1 LEGFEEFKL
10 MVKNDYWKHSC
21 RSLIRKLIILAV
33 LIGTA
38 GFAGCVKE
46 SASTYVRDDKVYGT
60 VKGTF
65 RHRWWNYYERGLS
78 FTEGEFFKEAAADL
92 QKAID
97 QRSNDQRMARTYG
110 MHFVDYFPH
119 RELGIV
125 YYQMGNLEAAKRELA
140 LSIGQFSSAKAL
152 FYLDRIRK
160 EIIEKKGQTVAP
172 PKLSLDVANDEIRTR
187 DDPVTISGTAQD
199 DHFISG
205 VSIQGVPL
213 FLEGSQKTF
222 AFKEK
227 LALSQGKHTIEI
239 LAENL
244 IGKVAKR
251 SLTIHVDRE
260 GPVITIAEFKSLS
273 KDTRAKVAISGS
285 VYDDSGI
292 SELKI
297 NGQSIAVGKGT
308 DILFSRKLV
317 PDNNYLELTARD
329 RLGNQT
335 SATIPLARA
344 TVAKMPVMLAGIA
357 ADTNDLFLAGLFGPA
372 DNRPPTINLKGWAG
386 TQTVFL
392 KKIYIEGEVSDESK
406 IVSLAI
412 NKIPVMR
419 REGTSIF
426 FGHLAE
432 LKKGSNDFLIEAR
445 DARGNTASKTISVTR
460 QIPKALQLEERLS
473 ISILPFEQK
482 GEISEHSTAFQDNLT
497 NALVNLNRFRIVE
510 RDKLD
515 VVLQEQKLS
524 RTKLVDRK
532 TALKLGRLVAARSI
546 ITGSIIE
553 TRTGIEIVARL
564 IDTETSEI
572 LDTED
577 VYDEVK
583 DLRAL
588 KTLSEGMAVK
598 FHQDFPLLGGVVI
611 HQKGK
616 YIFTDLGTDKIKVQR
631 RLIVYREEAFTDP
644 ATGKV
649 LGADNV
655 ILGHARV
662 TQVMPKM
669 SKAEILADNDV
680 PVKRLDKVITE

>member
-1 LEGFEEFKL
+1 
-10 MVKNDYWKHSC
+10 MIKNNFCLKQSC
-21 RSLIRKLIILAV
+21 SFLIRKLVILSV

-38 GFAGCVKE
+38 GFSGCVTE
-46 SASTYVRDDKVYGT
+46 SVSTYVRDGKVYGT
-60 VKGTF
+60 VKGAF

-125 YYQMGNLEAAKRELA
+125 YYQTGNLETAQRELA
-140 LSIGQFSSAKAL
+140 LSISQFSSAKAL

-160 EIIEKKGQTVAP
+160 KIIEKKGQTVAP
-172 PKLSLDVANDEIRTR
+172 PKLFLDVEKDETWTR
-187 DDPVTISGTAQD
+187 DDPVIISGTAQD
-199 DHFISG
+199 DHFIAG
-205 VSIQGVPL
+205 VSIKGVPL

-239 LAENL
+239 VAENL
-244 IGKVAKR
+244 IGKVTKR

-273 KDTRAKVAISGS
+273 EGTRAEVAISGS

-292 SELKI
+292 SELII
-297 NGQSIAVGKGT
+297 NGQSIAVGEGT
-308 DILFSRKLV
+308 DILFNRKLV

-335 SATIPLARA
+335 SATIPLSRA
-344 TVAKMPVMLAGIA
+344 TVAKMPVMLAGTA
-357 ADTNDLFLAGLFGPA
+357 SDTNDLFLAGLFGPA
-372 DNRPPTINLKGWAG
+372 DNRPPTINLKGWAD

-392 KKIYIEGEVSDESK
+392 KKVYIEGEVSDESM
-406 IVSLAI
+406 IVSLAV
-412 NKIPVMR
+412 NKVPVLR
-419 REGTSIF
+419 REGKSIF

-445 DARGNTASKTISVTR
+445 DAGGNTASKTITVTR
-460 QIPKALQLEERLS
+460 QIPQALQLEERLS

-482 GEISEHSTAFQDNLT
+482 GEISGHSMAFQDNLI
-497 NALVNLNRFRIVE
+497 NALVNLNRFKIVE

-524 RTKLVDRK
+524 RTKLVDRN
-532 TALKLGRLVAARSI
+532 TALKLGRLVAAQSI

-598 FHQDFPLLGGVVI
+598 FHREFPLLGGVVI

-649 LGADNV
+649 LGTDNV
-655 ILGHARV
+655 ILGRARV

-669 SKAEILADNDV
+669 SKAVILSDKDV
-680 PVKRLDKVITE
+680 LVKRLDKVITE